1 MQLTVLV
8 AQDLLQVFNHST
20 AQAPYK
26 KCEGTITKCYVGGA
40 VKAKHTS
47 GELRTITADNYG
59 GNIVGW
65 GDDPTD
71 CFFAGN

>member
-1 MQLTVLV
+1 V
-8 AQDLLQVFNHST
+8 
-20 AQAPYK
+20 
-26 KCEGTITKCYVGGA
+26 
-40 VKAKHTS
+40 
-47 GELRTITADNYG
+47 TITADNYG